1 MIKVKVEST
10 ELVYDSTREID
21 ESRIIQL
28 IKGMRRNN
36 QSVCVLLTIEEYP
49 VDLLLPT
56 GVCSKMGRGAS
67 RPLRPQEQRIVDAWK
82 RHKLNKAD
90 FNEGELIAFLK
101 QVGRLLNK

>member
-1 MIKVKVEST
+1 MIKVKVEGT
-10 ELVYDSTREID
+10 ELVYDSMREIE
-21 ESRIIQL
+21 ESRIVQL

-56 GVCSKMGRGAS
+56 GVCSGMAHGTS
-67 RPLRPQEQRIVDAWK
+67 RPLRPEEQRIVEAWE